1 MSDLLSIGGSGVR
14 AYQTAMNIVGQNIS
28 NANTAGYVRRDAQ
41 LQELAPGAG
50 RYVLQINRNING
62 GVLANGVLRQAD
74 QFRDA
79 AVRTGTAELGRT
91 SAGIVWLERVERALD
106 GADIPA
112 ALTRFFNAAEGIA
125 ADPTGTAPRATF
137 LVAAES
143 VVTAFR
149 TAQDGLAATASDLEA
164 TARLSVDDLNGTA
177 QALAAA
183 NVGLSRAKPGT
194 NEHAQLLDERD
205 RLLDR
210 LSGLAAIHVIT
221 DDRGV
226 ATVRFND
233 QGGPVLV
240 DGVTAKPVT
249 VEINASGMLGLTLD
263 PAGTPQAVALRGG
276 GIAGLADAS
285 LRVADLRAQLAGLAD
300 SLRAGVNDLQA
311 SGVDLDGQPGAA
323 LFGGGPGTLALNPIT
338 GRQIAAARAW
348 TVGAA
353 AANTGSGA
361 LAATSTG
368 GALASTRLTLSGGTI
383 TAYDPITN
391 NMLGTAPY
399 TPGTPVTLAGLQLT
413 VTGTPADGDSFTIS
427 ATPAGS
433 RDNGNLAGL
442 QALRRAVGF
451 ETRANEM
458 ISINA
463 AALSA
468 RRDVADA
475 QAAILDGA
483 TAARDAISGV
493 NLDNEA
499 VELMRFQQ
507 AYQASSRIIQ
517 VSREIF
523 QSLLEAV

>member
-14 AYQTAMNIVGQNIS
+14 AYQTAMNIVGQNIT

-50 RYVLQINRNING
+50 RYLLQINRNING

-91 SAGIVWLERVERALD
+91 NSGIVWLERVERTLD
-106 GADIPA
+106 GADIPV
-112 ALTRFFNAAEGIA
+112 ALARFFNAAEGIA

-143 VVTAFR
+143 VATAFR

-164 TARLSVDDLNGTA
+164 TARLSVEDLTDTA
-177 QALAAA
+177 KALATA
-183 NVGLSRAKPGT
+183 NAGLSRAKLGT

-210 LSGLAAIHVIT
+210 LSGLAAIHVST
-221 DDRGV
+221 DDQGV
-226 ATVRFND
+226 ATVRIND

-240 DGVTAKPVT
+240 EGPNAKSVAID
-249 VEINASGMLGLTLD
+249 INASGMLGLTLD
-263 PAGTPQAVALRGG
+263 PTGTPQAIALRGG
-276 GIAGLADAS
+276 SIAGLADSS
-285 LRVADLRAQLAGLAD
+285 LRVADMRAQLANLSDA
-300 SLRAGVNDLQA
+300 LKTGVNDLQA
-311 SGVDLDGQPGAA
+311 AGVDLDGRPGAP
-323 LFGGGPGTLALNPIT
+323 LFGGGPGELSLNPIT

-353 AANTGSGA
+353 PGNVGNGA
-361 LAATSTG
+361 IAATATG
-368 GALASTRLTLSGGTI
+368 GALATTRVTLSGGML
-383 TAYDPITN
+383 TAYDPVTN
-391 NMLGTAPY
+391 NVLGTAAF
-399 TPGTPVTLAGLQLT
+399 TPGAPTNLAGLQLT
-413 VTGTPADGDSFTIS
+413 VTGTPADGDSFTVS

-442 QALRRAVGF
+442 QALRRSVGF

-458 ISINA
+458 ISVNA

-475 QAAILDGA
+475 QSAILDGA

-523 QSLLEAV
+523 QSLIEAV